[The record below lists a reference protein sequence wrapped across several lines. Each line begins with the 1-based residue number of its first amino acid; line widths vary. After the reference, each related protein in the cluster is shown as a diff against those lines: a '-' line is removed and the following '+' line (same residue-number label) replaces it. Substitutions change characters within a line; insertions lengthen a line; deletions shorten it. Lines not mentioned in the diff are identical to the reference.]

1 MNYKVLTIKER
12 IEVGADPIESSTDAL
27 KPYLEDGYKLIN
39 ASSSHAF
46 KQDMVFGDLKEK
58 PTLIFMF
65 TTYFLSKEG

>member
-46 KQDMVFGDLKEK
+46 KQDMVLV
-58 PTLIFMF
+58 T
-65 TTYFLSKEG
+65 